1 VLARGYAIVSGP
13 DGRIV
18 RTPVGL
24 AEGDAIAVRLAEG
37 GVDAR
42 VTGVRMPARGP
53 GAD

>member
-1 VLARGYAIVSGP
+1 VLDATRRELALE
-13 DGRIV
+13 R
-18 RTPVGL
+18 L